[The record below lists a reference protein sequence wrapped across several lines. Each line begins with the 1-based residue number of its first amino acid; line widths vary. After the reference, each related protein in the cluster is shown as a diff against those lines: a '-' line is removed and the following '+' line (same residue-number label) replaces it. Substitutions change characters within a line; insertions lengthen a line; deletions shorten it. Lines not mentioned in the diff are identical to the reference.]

1 MDLTEFGE
9 PRTDQQNFINYK
21 NGPKTVTV
29 SEVRKVPGEQPL
41 EIHLV
46 EFPGQ
51 PYKPSRGMVN
61 VLLGAWGKES
71 DNYLGRKITLYGD
84 PKVRFGGN
92 VVGGIKISHLSHID
106 KPARVLIRVSKGKNA
121 LFTVQPLAPLA
132 TPAAARD
139 WLAELEQAGD
149 DLDAIS
155 ALGFAARADNAPET
169 TMDEINAKYRA
180 AKGATNA

>member
-121 LFTVQPLAPLA
+121 LFTVQPLAPV
-132 TPAAARD
+132 TPLPAARD
-139 WLAELEQAGD
+139 WLTELELAGD

-155 ALGFAARADNAPET
+155 ALGSAARGANVGELILGAIRE
-169 TMDEINAKYRA
+169 KYQT
-180 AKGATNA
+180 AKGAANA